1 MRGASEIPQI
11 NTRKSFIQWLGC
23 VSPFF
28 RAALVALSRRE
39 NSKWTRQVAVVGA
52 KKNLKIVGI
61 FSFPHTH
68 ILYCKV
74 LSNSGNKCAYS

>member
-1 MRGASEIPQI
+1 MRERERFP
-11 NTRKSFIQWLGC
+11 KSIQGNLLFSGSG

-28 RAALVALSRRE
+28 RAALVALLSGRE